1 MKDFNLS
8 LLKNEIGTQYND
20 MKGIAAIDGHLNDF
34 LWRMCEDNGIDL
46 HGWFLLGLEFLDG
59 ETIGEYP
66 LTVSAYLV
74 ERASDHES
82 YEQVAERLRSIEKV
96 EIHKK
101 SFDIAYQ
108 NLGKY
113 IKRLN
118 VGVLSDISSY
128 IQDAIFID
136 DNSNY

>member
-1 MKDFNLS
+1 MQDFNFS

-20 MKGIAAIDGHLNDF
+20 MKGIAAIDGHMNDF

-46 HGWFLLGLEFLDG
+46 HGWFLLGLEFSDG

-74 ERASDHES
+74 ERASDHEP
-82 YEQVAERLRSIEKV
+82 YEQVAERLGNTEKV

-101 SFDIAYQ
+101 SFDITYQ
-108 NLGKY
+108 DLGKY

-118 VGVLSDISSY
+118 IGVLSDISSY
-128 IQDAIFID
+128 IQDAVFID
-136 DNSNY
+136 D